1 MPLCRSLAAT
11 VCCRRGCCSCSFV
24 QTALCLCARKPQVG
38 ARCPQAYPPADAL
51 APPLHPLPPS
61 AMPEVAYTQTAFS
74 SATIDGV
81 DYTYNFTTAL
91 PTNVT

>member
-1 MPLCRSLAAT
+1 MAAAAVAGPLSALRVCALASLSS
-11 VCCRRGCCSCSFV
+11 RR
-24 QTALCLCARKPQVG
+24 
-38 ARCPQAYPPADAL
+38 PQAYPPADAL

>member
-1 MPLCRSLAAT
+1 MVGGTSGSVT
-11 VCCRRGCCSCSFV
+11 
-24 QTALCLCARKPQVG
+24 CAE
-38 ARCPQAYPPADAL
+38 
-51 APPLHPLPPS
+51 PPS